1 MYELLLKF
9 VMTTYIP
16 TPILA
21 SSISSSFLKQM
32 LDLFDSEDPRERDY
46 LKTIL
51 HRIYGKFMALRGAI
65 RTQVMN
71 LLLKVIYEQET
82 HNGLTELLEIL
93 SSIISGFAS
102 PLKPEHQD
110 YFNKVMVPLHRVK
123 TLSTFN
129 TQLQLCIKH
138 FLDKESHLS
147 VPLIKTLLKIWPI
160 TNPAKE
166 VVFLNE
172 IEELLENNWSVV
184 SGRFSEFG
192 PKLIKRLL
200 KTSQSMHLQA
210 AERAL
215 LMLNS
220 DTIQKMVR
228 LNKAIAY
235 PLVVKNL
242 ILSSQQQHW
251 SSSVTT
257 ITYSVMRSYMEMDA
271 ETFEKLTPLA

>member
-1 MYELLLKF
+1 
-9 VMTTYIP
+9 MTTYIP

-21 SSISSSFLKQM
+21 SSISNSFLKQM

-138 FLDKESHLS
+138 FLEKESHLS
-147 VPLIKTLLKIWPI
+147 VPFIKTLLKIWPI

-172 IEELLENNWSVV
+172 IEELLENNWSVI
-184 SGRFSEFG
+184 SGRFGEFG

-242 ILSSQQQHW
+242 ILSSQQ
-251 SSSVTT
+251 
-257 ITYSVMRSYMEMDA
+257 
-271 ETFEKLTPLA
+271 